1 MNSNKTDI
9 VIRPATS
16 KDASFIA
23 RNILDAMGVGKIE
36 GMLRELTRIC
46 RMEDTLYSWKRTY
59 IVQVDGTSAG
69 SLTSYDGALYKELKD
84 RTFSIISA
92 KTGED
97 YSGVGEET
105 RPGEY
110 YLDSLA
116 IIPEYRSHHLGS
128 LLIDNALHIAQGLG
142 FTLASLIAEKDK
154 VWLQHYYESLG
165 FYVDGELLFFG
176 HQYVRMIQEI

>member
-1 MNSNKTDI
+1 MKSSKTDI
-9 VIRPATS
+9 VILPATAQ
-16 KDASFIA
+16 DAPFIA
-23 RNILDAMGVGKIE
+23 RNILDAMGVKEIS
-36 GMLRELTRIC
+36 GMHKELTEIC
-46 RMEDTLYSWKRTY
+46 RKEDTLYSWKRTY
-59 IVQVDGTSAG
+59 IVQVGGTPAG
-69 SLTSYDGALYKELKD
+69 SLTSYDGAMYKELKD

-97 YSGVGEET
+97 YSEVGEET

-116 IIPEYRSHHLGS
+116 IIPEYRFHHLGS

-142 FTLASLIAEKDK
+142 FTLVSLIAEKDK

-165 FYVDGELLFFG
+165 FYADGELLFFG